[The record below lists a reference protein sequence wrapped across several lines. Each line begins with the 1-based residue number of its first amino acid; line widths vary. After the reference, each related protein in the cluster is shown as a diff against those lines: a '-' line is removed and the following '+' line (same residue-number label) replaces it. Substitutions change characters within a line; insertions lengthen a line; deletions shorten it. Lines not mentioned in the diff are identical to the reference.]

1 MAEDGNLLA
10 FADDLIIMVET
21 KEEAIKTIEQLE
33 SLEKF
38 GVIVNCNKTQIMTDR
53 PDMKDVAEIRG
64 IKLKENIQY
73 LV

>member
-38 GVIVNCNKTQIMTDR
+38 GVIVNWNKTQIMTDR